1 VRDNKY
7 LFRGEICVNGNDF
20 AVELI
25 DAEPAKN
32 PSIWIK
38 QTRIE
43 HQYEKLGEFWLPA
56 SNQSVTNVLL
66 GGTATLT
73 IQYMDY
79 KLETGQT
86 NP

>member
-20 AVELI
+20 AVEPI

-38 QTRIE
+38 KTRIE
-43 HQYEKLGEFWLPA
+43 HQYEKIGEFWLPA
-56 SNQSVTNVLL
+56 FNKSVTNVLL

-73 IQYMDY
+73 IQYTDY
-79 KLETGQT
+79 KLEAGQIAR
-86 NP
+86 